1 MREIFPES
9 FKPVSLEPDLLWPR
23 LVEESIKSQLLVNQS
38 SVLDWRSVIR
48 LAQNCSPIP
57 PHDKSLR
64 QPVPLSP
71 VPVALRDLKE
81 LCVVLVEILVTSVV
95 RDLSLCL

>member
-1 MREIFPES
+1 MASASGRIDQVP
-9 FKPVSLEPDLLWPR
+9 
-23 LVEESIKSQLLVNQS
+23 LLVNQS

-81 LCVVLVEILVTSVV
+81 LCVVLVEMLVTSVV
-95 RDLSLCL
+95 LDFVAMFATC